1 MPNPVRLVLFDVNET
16 LTDLSALGARFA
28 HVGAPVTEQSL
39 SLWFAGVL
47 RDGFALATAGAY
59 AGFREVAD
67 CGLRAMLTESGDWN
81 GDPDEAAG
89 YILDGF
95 AELPL
100 HSDIEPGI
108 RALSA
113 AGLRLATLTN
123 GAVAT
128 SDAVLRRAGLRDCF
142 ESLLDVSAPRAW
154 KPSVVA
160 YHYAVEHLNADAT
173 ETLLVAVRPW
183 DVDGA
188 RRAGLQAAWLRRGAT
203 VYPSVMNESTYS
215 VADLR
220 ELAGVLTA
228 TASPSSEQ
236 ASARR

>member
-1 MPNPVRLVLFDVNET
+1 MPGPVRLVLFDVNET

-28 HVGAPVTEQSL
+28 RVGAPATDQSL

-59 AGFREVAD
+59 AGFREVAGS
-67 CGLRAMLTESGDWN
+67 GLRAMLSRSGDWD
-81 GDPDEAAG
+81 GDLEEAAA

-100 HSDIEPGI
+100 HPDIEPGI
-108 RALSA
+108 QALSA

-128 SDAVLRRAGLRDCF
+128 TDAVLRRAGLRDRF

-154 KPSVVA
+154 KPSRLA
-160 YHYAVEHLNADAT
+160 YHYAIGHLDADAA
-173 ETLLVAVRPW
+173 ETLLVAVHPW

-203 VYPSVMNESTYS
+203 VYPSVMNDPTYS
-215 VADLR
+215 VMDLR
-220 ELAGVLTA
+220 ELADVLA
-228 TASPSSEQ
+228 GA
-236 ASARR
+236 